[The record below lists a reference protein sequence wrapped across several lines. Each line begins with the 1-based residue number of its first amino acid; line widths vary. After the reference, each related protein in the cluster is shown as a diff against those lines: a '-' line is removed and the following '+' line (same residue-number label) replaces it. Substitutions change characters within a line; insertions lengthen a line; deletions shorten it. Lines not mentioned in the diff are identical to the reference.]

1 MAADLSQ
8 LPTDA
13 LHGKLKAAQA
23 VQRTVYAIFAVIV
36 LAWLLLG
43 FWRSNTPVF
52 ISTLAIAFAA
62 GAAVSV
68 TPRLIR
74 AELAR
79 RQSAA

>member
-8 LPTDA
+8 LTTDA

-23 VQRTVYAIFAVIV
+23 VQRTVFAIFAVIV
-36 LAWLLLG
+36 LAWLFLG

-52 ISTLAIAFAA
+52 ITTLAVAFGA
-62 GAAVSV
+62 GAAVSA

-79 RQSAA
+79 RESAA